1 MKLVWNIKNV
11 EFSSFFKN
19 KILFFDSWP
28 SCLECQKKIYS
39 DKHKHSLFGHF
50 LLGATELRNYSLWA
64 ADSMSY
70 LVKLSDMYCQTKD
83 GHFCLC
89 TVIRIPD
96 LESFAGNKAWESCK
110 KKKKFWHVLAD
121 LLSSCHTHTL
131 QWPSPACHP
140 SCSNTNMVTG

>member
-11 EFSSFFKN
+11 EFSSFLKN

-96 LESFAGNKAWESCK
+96 LESFAGDKAWESCK
-110 KKKKFWHVLAD
+110 KKK
-121 LLSSCHTHTL
+121 SSDMCWLTCFLPATHIPYNDPAQHATL
-131 QWPSPACHP
+131 VV
-140 SCSNTNMVTG
+140 VTQTW